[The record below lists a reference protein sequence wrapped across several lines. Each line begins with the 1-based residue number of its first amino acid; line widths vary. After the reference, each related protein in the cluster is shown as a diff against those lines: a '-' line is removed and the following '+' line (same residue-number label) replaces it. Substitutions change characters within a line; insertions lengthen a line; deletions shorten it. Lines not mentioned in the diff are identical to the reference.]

1 LCFQYFVIFSE
12 EKSVSRIAKTLA
24 QLATQKRK
32 AVVPYIVAGDPEKS
46 VTVPMLHALVR
57 AGADIIEVG
66 VPFSDP
72 MAEGPVIQL
81 AHERALL
88 HRVSLRD
95 VLHMV
100 AEFRREDANTPIVLM
115 GYANPVEY
123 MGYVAFA
130 DAAATAGVDGLLTV
144 DMPPEEA
151 GDLNRELKRVGID
164 NIFLLA
170 PTTTDTRIRAIAELA
185 SGYIY
190 YVSLKGVTG
199 AGNLDIES
207 VRTQMQ
213 RIRAIT
219 DLPVTV
225 GFGIKDAASAQA
237 VAAHADGVVIGS
249 ALVSRL
255 LHLSQ
260 QGLRDETLVND
271 AAKLIA
277 EIRAAVDTQH

>member
-1 LCFQYFVIFSE
+1 
-12 EKSVSRIAKTLA
+12 
-24 QLATQKRK
+24 
-32 AVVPYIVAGDPEKS
+32 

>member
-1 LCFQYFVIFSE
+1 M
-12 EKSVSRIAKTLA
+12 SRISLTFA
-24 QLATQKRK
+24 QLAEQQRK
-32 AVVPYIVAGDPEKS
+32 AVVPYIVAGDPS
-46 VTVPMLHALVR
+46 PTATVPLMHALVR
-57 AGADIIEVG
+57 AGANIIEVG

-81 AHERALL
+81 AHERALR

-100 AEFRREDANTPIVLM
+100 EVFRREDNITPIVLM

-123 MGYVAFA
+123 MGYTVFA
-130 DAAATAGVDGLLTV
+130 DAAAKAGVDGLLTV

-151 GDLNRELKRVGID
+151 GDLDRELKRVGID

-170 PTTTDTRIRAIAELA
+170 PTTTEARIRAIAELA
-185 SGYIY
+185 SGYLY

-199 AGNLDIES
+199 AGNLDVES

-213 RIRAIT
+213 RIQAIT

-237 VAAHADGVVIGS
+237 VAALADGVVIGS
-249 ALVSRL
+249 ALVDRTIGL
-255 LHLSQ
+255 AQKGLQDLS
-260 QGLRDETLVND
+260 LVNE
-271 AAKLIA
+271 AAQLIA
-277 EIRAAVDTQH
+277 EIRTAVDTQI